1 MVDWLFENVHGF
13 RDRKAA
19 KSYAA
24 MLLEQGHI
32 KHVVNKLTFTE
43 KCYYVFEGNCHNA
56 IINVP
61 IL

>member
-19 KSYAA
+19 KNYAA

-32 KHVVNKLTFTE
+32 RHVVNKLTFTE
-43 KCYYVFEGNCHNA
+43 KCYYVFEG
-56 IINVP
+56 IYSFG
-61 IL
+61 